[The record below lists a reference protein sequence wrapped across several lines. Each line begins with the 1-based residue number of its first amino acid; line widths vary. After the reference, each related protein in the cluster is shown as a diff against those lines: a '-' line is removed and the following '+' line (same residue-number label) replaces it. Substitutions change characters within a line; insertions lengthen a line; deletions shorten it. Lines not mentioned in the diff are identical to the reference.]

1 LRVKCPCGSHLFL
14 VHTPPPKTEPS
25 QRKVYL
31 ICEGCRKIWK
41 LQDAQLPD
49 VDENGV
55 LKTKNEVFE
64 KNKDALVRGAVQVLN
79 GTSREVSMNE
89 QPTKSSSLAIAE
101 RLLMACLWKRRQ

>member
-31 ICEGCRKIWK
+31 ICEGCRKIWR
-41 LQDAQLPD
+41 LQDGYLPD

-55 LKTKNEVFE
+55 LKTENEVLQT
-64 KNKDALVRGAVQVLN
+64 NKDALVRGAVSILN
-79 GTSREVSMNE
+79 GSSGNSRGEGPPPPRLNNISDVSEATSRM
-89 QPTKSSSLAIAE
+89 
-101 RLLMACLWKRRQ
+101 KR